1 MEIIEKEMTGL
12 LKILLCYKT
21 ASDVFQ
27 SNLNNSRFLSVSL
40 KRQNWPKMTIVS
52 ATALIKW
59 TSLWP

>member
-40 KRQNWPKMTIVS
+40 KRQN
-52 ATALIKW
+52 
-59 TSLWP
+59 